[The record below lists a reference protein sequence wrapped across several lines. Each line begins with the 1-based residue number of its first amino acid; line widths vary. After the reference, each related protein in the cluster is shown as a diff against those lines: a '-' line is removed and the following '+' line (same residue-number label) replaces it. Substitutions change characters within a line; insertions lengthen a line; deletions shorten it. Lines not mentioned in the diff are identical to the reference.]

1 MEEKIDRIE
10 KNLADLTEIVVAI
23 KDYMV
28 TNMATKDEL
37 AEVRRELREE
47 FTTKMDDIH
56 EKLDGKIQ
64 GLQRSIDGNY
74 ERQSA
79 LESRVTRIETELHI

>member
-10 KNLADLTEIVVAI
+10 KTLIDLTEIVVAI

-28 TNMATKDEL
+28 TNMATKEEL
-37 AEVRRELREE
+37 EDLRGEL
-47 FTTKMDDIH
+47 TAKIDDVH

-79 LESRVTRIETELHI
+79 LESRVTRIETQLHI